1 MNRSRLNGIGMT
13 SQRTRERLA
22 TSLGKKGIHHTGVLE
37 AIKAVPRHLFV
48 DEALAHRAYED
59 IPLPIGFGQTISQPF
74 VVARMTELL
83 LSQGLVKT
91 VLEIGTGS
99 GYQTAVLAHL
109 VETIYSI
116 ERIQELLDKARKR
129 FWELGLRNIR
139 LMHADG
145 SLGWPEISPFDAILV
160 TAAVEEV
167 PRVLLE
173 QLKEG
178 GVLVAPVGGKNFQD
192 LQLIR
197 RTPEEYECT
206 VLDPVRFV
214 PLIRDLP

>member
-1 MNRSRLNGIGMT
+1 MT
-13 SQRTRERLA
+13 SQRTRERLVA
-22 TSLGKKGIHHTGVLE
+22 NLSKKGITHKGVLE
-37 AIKAVPRHLFV
+37 AIAATPRHLFV

-59 IPLPIGFGQTISQPF
+59 TPLPIGLGQTISQPF
-74 VVARMTELL
+74 VVAKMTELL
-83 LSQGLVKT
+83 LSQGPVKT

-99 GYQTAVLAHL
+99 GYQTAILSLL
-109 VETIYSI
+109 VETVYSI

-145 SLGWPEISPFDAILV
+145 GLGWPECAPFDAILV

-173 QLKEG
+173 QLSMG
-178 GVLVAPVGGKNFQD
+178 GVLVAPVGGERFQD
-192 LQLIR
+192 LHLLK
-197 RTPEEYECT
+197 RTPDEYECT
-206 VLDPVRFV
+206 VLDSVRFV
-214 PLIRDLP
+214 PLIRDFP

>member
-22 TSLGKKGIHHTGVLE
+22 AGLGRKGIHHAGVLE
-37 AIKAVPRHLFV
+37 AIKTVPRHLFV
-48 DEALAHRAYED
+48 DEALSSRAYED
-59 IPLPIGFGQTISQPF
+59 TPLPIGFSQTISQPF

-83 LSQGLVKT
+83 LSQGSIKT

-109 VETIYSI
+109 VETVYTI
-116 ERIQELLDKARKR
+116 ERISELVDKARKR

-145 SLGWPEISPFDAILV
+145 SLGWPDAAPFDAILI

-167 PRVLLE
+167 PRALLG

-197 RTPEEYECT
+197 RAAEEYECT
-206 VLDPVRFV
+206 VLDSVRFV